1 LVYRRFEAR
10 LRRPTSRGIDFT
22 WEGSDEM
29 DHASGD
35 GWVKLQKDGL
45 LKGEIRFHN
54 RDDSTFKAR
63 RW

>member
-1 LVYRRFEAR
+1 
-10 LRRPTSRGIDFT
+10 
-22 WEGSDEM
+22 
-29 DHASGD
+29 
-35 GWVKLQKDGL
+35 VKLQKDGL